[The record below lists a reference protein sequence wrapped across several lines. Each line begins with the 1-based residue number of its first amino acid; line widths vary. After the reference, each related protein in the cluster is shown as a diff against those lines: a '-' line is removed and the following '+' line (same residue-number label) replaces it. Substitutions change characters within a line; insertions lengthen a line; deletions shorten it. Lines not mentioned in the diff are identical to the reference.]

1 MRNTTHAQ
9 NRYQLDTSFDSN
21 ALIGLNSKQ
30 FGLAR
35 LGINNAFGI
44 LHNARCSDFLHKM
57 CHCRQSNG
65 LPSRASQ
72 IIHKF
77 TNSLLLEPSESVTDT
92 LRNIHFDDN
101 DDTSTIAATATT
113 TTRASRVVVVVV
125 VVAAAAA
132 VVLPL
137 VVVVLLCI

>member
-35 LGINNAFGI
+35 LGINNTFGI
-44 LHNARCSDFLHKM
+44 LHNARCCDFLHKM

-77 TNSLLLEPSESVTDT
+77 TNSLQLEPSESVTDT

-101 DDTSTIAATATT
+101 DDTSTIAATAATT
-113 TTRASRVVVVVV
+113 TTRASRVVVVV
-125 VVAAAAA
+125 AAAA
-132 VVLPL
+132 VVLLL